1 MYKDYATIDARHV
14 FRIRAKSL
22 LQNYHKVSPQ
32 FVDSLVKQLVASN
45 ENVGGGVE
53 SSDEPKNASSIL
65 KSDEDVHW
73 IMEVLCYGLT
83 YPLTDNDQ
91 IDSFRDCVLIYCQWF
106 QALAPRSLA
115 SIEPSHIPRPIMDE
129 PNIYCLKIIGHMYN
143 IFVQLFDN
151 LKPETVND
159 EHLNERIQRQALAC
173 HRFLR
178 LIITVTTDKDNRLDI
193 DTWECLLTFLLA
205 INEEL
210 VEASSNNA
218 ASQHIDDR
226 IISTL
231 FQVSICNVV
240 LFTTSN

>member
-1 MYKDYATIDARHV
+1 M
-14 FRIRAKSL
+14 